1 MALNRDSSIED
12 RKREI
17 DEELEEYSS
26 RGIVSPAALKAA
38 RWISRGLWLAMS
50 VLVVMLIYQVNQSVS
65 QTRYDDLLKQHQDLQ
80 AEFKK
85 QEAELGE
92 MTGPIL
98 AEGSRLGLVT
108 GANLGEVSLSRLALS
123 IIDEGRKARAREE
136 KDALV
141 LVEMSDWRALRLIE
155 SGQAGAKVEEQL
167 DAYRKAAA
175 EQKIAELAL
184 AARIADGASETA
196 RQFFVALALARD
208 GRVAERVVAIRWLAK
223 HGRPHEVARKAL
235 ESLLLDDRPLVA
247 NEARQALDAIK

>member
-1 MALNRDSSIED
+1 MALDRDKGIED
-12 RKREI
+12 RKREL

-26 RGIVSPAALKAA
+26 RGIVSPVALKAA
-38 RWISRGLWLAMS
+38 RWVSRGLWLAMS
-50 VLVVMLIYQVNQSVS
+50 VLVVMLIYRVNQSVS
-65 QTRYDDLLKQHQDLQ
+65 QASYDELLKQHKDLQ

-141 LVEMSDWRALRLIE
+141 LVEMSDWQAQRLIE
-155 SGQAGAKVEEQL
+155 SGQAGATVEDHL
-167 DAYRKAAA
+167 DAYRKAAP
-175 EQKIAELAL
+175 EQKIAALAL
-184 AARIADGASETA
+184 AAKVADGTSEPA

-208 GRVAERVVAIRWLAK
+208 GRVAERVAAIRWLAR
-223 HGRPHEVARKAL
+223 HGRAHEVVRKAL

>member
-1 MALNRDSSIED
+1 MALDRDKGIED
-12 RKREI
+12 RKREL

-26 RGIVSPAALKAA
+26 RGIVSPVALKAA
-38 RWISRGLWLAMS
+38 RWVSRGLWLAMS
-50 VLVVMLIYQVNQSVS
+50 VLVVMLIYRVNQSVS
-65 QTRYDDLLKQHQDLQ
+65 QASYDELLKQHKDLQ

-141 LVEMSDWRALRLIE
+141 LVEMSDWRAQRLIE
-155 SGQAGAKVEEQL
+155 SGQAGATVEDHL
-167 DAYRKAAA
+167 DAYRKAAP
-175 EQKIAELAL
+175 EQKIAALAL
-184 AARIADGASETA
+184 AARVADGTSEPA

-208 GRVAERVVAIRWLAK
+208 GRVAERVAAIRWLAR
-223 HGRPHEVARKAL
+223 HGRAHEVVRKAL